1 MERDSET
8 SWRVFSLRPSR
19 AASRTTPPLQFS
31 DAYFPKGMSVRGPL
45 SWSLIVGENE
55 LRNLT
60 LSNHLVPS
68 VLRSWSSE
76 SPFMFDLFPAMLAP
90 LNKRYEL
97 RRGWEDGLAMK
108 TLQSPNGAQESA
120 AMSLFGKNLWPEDA
134 RQGRTAGTR
143 TVVKLGLSW
152 RCKRAFIVWKRR
164 SSALVGSGEM
174 GFGWDR
180 RRPHTITPGVT
191 FQRRSPSTVMG
202 DFSLLNRRVFLQS
215 IPES

>member
-1 MERDSET
+1 
-8 SWRVFSLRPSR
+8 
-19 AASRTTPPLQFS
+19 
-31 DAYFPKGMSVRGPL
+31 
-45 SWSLIVGENE
+45 
-55 LRNLT
+55 
-60 LSNHLVPS
+60 
-68 VLRSWSSE
+68 
-76 SPFMFDLFPAMLAP
+76 
-90 LNKRYEL
+90 
-97 RRGWEDGLAMK
+97 MK

-152 RCKRAFIVWKRR
+152 RCQRAFIVWKRR